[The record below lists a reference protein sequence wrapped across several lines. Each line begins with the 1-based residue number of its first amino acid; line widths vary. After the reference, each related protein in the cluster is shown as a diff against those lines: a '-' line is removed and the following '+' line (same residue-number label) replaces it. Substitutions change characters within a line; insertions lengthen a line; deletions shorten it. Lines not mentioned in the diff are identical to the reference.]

1 MVTIANASFF
11 LYDRFPGPV
20 RSGEVPTQDTAG
32 ADLINASYHKV
43 TAAGAY
49 PDGYKIELIDAV
61 RGPAT
66 FIYLK
71 VGTMEAANGLAAGD
85 MMGLEIASNV
95 FTGNITNEDDVAKI
109 SLGGPACMA
118 LSTWTTVTDNDKWG
132 WFFCGGRVPITLV
145 SGLDTTL
152 VTDGNVAANEG
163 CVLIATGGVCVL
175 GVGIATKTTIGF
187 STVVDA

>member
-1 MVTIANASFF
+1 MAAIANASFF
-11 LYDRFPGPV
+11 LYDRFPG
-20 RSGEVPTQDTAG
+20 EVHRGSLPT
-32 ADLINASYHKV
+32 ADSDGNIFTNASHHKV
-43 TAAGAY
+43 STPKYA
-49 PDGYKIELIDAV
+49 DGYKVEAVDAV
-61 RGPAT
+61 RGPAI

-71 VGTMEAANGLAAGD
+71 VGTMEAANGLAALD
-85 MMGLEIASNV
+85 MMGMEIASNV

-109 SLGGPACMA
+109 SLGGPAVMA

-145 SGLDTTL
+145 SALDSTMT
-152 VTDGNVAANEG
+152 TDGNVAANQG

-175 GVGIATKTTIGF
+175 GVGHALKTTIGF